1 MKYIPQQG
9 DIIWLDFDPSAGS
22 EIMKRR
28 PAIVISRKIFNEHTG
43 FAMVAPITSTE
54 RKNKFT
60 LQIPKDN
67 ITKGYVLTYQV
78 RTLDFKVR
86 NAERIESVHFEYIQ
100 KIISLI
106 KLIAS

>member
-28 PAIVISRKIFNEHTG
+28 PALVLSRKIFNEHTG
-43 FAMVAPITSTE
+43 FAMVAPITSIE

-60 LQIPKDN
+60 VPTPENNK
-67 ITKGYVLTYQV
+67 TEGYVLTYQA

-86 NAERIESVHFEYIQ
+86 NAEKIESVSSEYLQ
-100 KIISLI
+100 KITTLI
-106 KLIAS
+106 KLIIS

>member
-9 DIIWLDFDPSAGS
+9 DIIWLDFDPSAGN

-28 PAIVISRKIFNEHTG
+28 PALVISRKIFNEHTG

-60 LQIPKDN
+60 VATPDKN
-67 ITKGYVLTYQV
+67 NTKGFVLTYQV

-86 NAERIESVHFEYIQ
+86 NAEKIESVSSEYVE
-100 KIISLI
+100 KITKLI